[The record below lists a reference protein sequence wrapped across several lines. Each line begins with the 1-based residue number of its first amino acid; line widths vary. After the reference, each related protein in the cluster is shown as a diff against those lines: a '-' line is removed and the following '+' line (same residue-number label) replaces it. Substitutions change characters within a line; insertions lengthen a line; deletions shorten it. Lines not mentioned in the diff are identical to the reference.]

1 MKSDKFKF
9 HYHEIP
15 FSKKESGKAKPYTL
29 VGIIDASGSMGKLWK
44 QLILQWNTLIEECKG
59 NQVYTITFDTKA
71 RCNMHDPSLKTLLNK
86 HGGGGTTIDEPFL
99 KFQEIWR
106 DRIPSDHEIKV
117 IFISDGQD
125 NELGTLQSRLEKLK
139 RVNNSQSL
147 TFMCLGIL
155 SEFPTFV
162 SMKLRDIYHNGDPN
176 CPSVFLIEYLSEKAL
191 FNKFQS
197 LRTYLRSRK
206 LIKVEP
212 SQILI
217 PWESCVDEMPE
228 GTKFCSEDEIVE
240 LPEEGVALVSDP
252 KKTSSYNISEL
263 FRNWTL
269 RLQLDVLNN
278 KIEPKRAEEFATSA
292 LNIMREM
299 VEDYKVVTGIDLL
312 NENEAKDG
320 IDFLN
325 RVQANQSRYERL
337 KVQGYI
343 ETMRKITEGR
353 MITAEDEYE
362 AAKLLGIGTIIGKH
376 KQKIF
381 ALKNLPPTVYA
392 GIIDEFS
399 KISKKLI
406 LSEGIPGDKSFSIL
420 ESQREIF
427 LDNTLADG
435 LKLIEDPYTMV
446 ECFPIVGQALEVK
459 RGQECLADIWK
470 IQVRGM
476 PKIHSIGDSMLIV
489 RNHNQIVLSTGE
501 GKPAERITCIL
512 PLFGKED
519 KDMTGLINSRLFQH
533 LVGFSYTEQIDNIFP
548 DAYMA
553 ALTSLFMYS
562 TTSGEITDFEKRTL
576 EKIYWTLDILC
587 QDPDSYAKHYI
598 DAVQYNP
605 ELACSPYNEKLNKLG
620 YRNLTQIF
628 LALFFLE
635 RKANME
641 TEELEEVIQRVFV
654 EYFASRLQQKDI
666 KLSNFISFGEVEGLV
681 EEILKE
687 FDGTKILAKFHT
699 PKQLRKYLSSDLQ
712 KELKKLISSGVK
724 KGSGSKGIVLNETFT
739 NIDRKEQISLDKLN
753 ALCKFFKVKVPTHK
767 DIFSYL
773 VHASKNPQE
782 VIRQRELVSSDLE
795 QNSKYL
801 RENIEAVTDTNF
813 SSKLVLKLN
822 EVLPK
827 KYYETFRDVHFEIIP
842 LTEEKVKSECKR
854 LAIPFTSIQFD
865 SKTGL
870 SFNSCM
876 APKCPHYLQSKN
888 KPIRN
893 HMSGWQGAMPK
904 CFHQHV
910 KAKKTF
916 TPTEIFDYLR
926 LQYGI
931 QGDEMYGYPKDRVI
945 AYISHLFDF
954 YRSTN

>member
-1 MKSDKFKF
+1 MKSNKFKF

-15 FSKKESGKAKPYTL
+15 FSKRETGKVKPFTL

-44 QLILQWNTLIEECKG
+44 QLILQWNTLVEECQG

-71 RCNMHDPSLKTLLNK
+71 RCNLHDPTLKTLLNK
-86 HGGGGTTIDEPFL
+86 HGGGGTSIDEPFL

-106 DRIPSDHEIKV
+106 DKIPTDHEIKV

-125 NELGTLQSRLEKLK
+125 NDLATLNSRLEKLK
-139 RVNNSQSL
+139 RVNNSQIL
-147 TFMCLGIL
+147 TFLCLGIL

-206 LIKVEP
+206 LIRVEP

-240 LPEEGVALVSDP
+240 LPDEGIALESDP

-278 KIEPKRAEEFATSA
+278 KIEPKRAEEYATSA

-299 VEDYKVVTGIDLL
+299 VDDYKTVTGIDLL
-312 NENEAKDG
+312 NENETKEG
-320 IDFLN
+320 VNFIN

-343 ETMRKITEGR
+343 ETMKKITEGR

-381 ALKNLPPTVYA
+381 ALKNLPPQIYA

-399 KISKKLI
+399 KLSKKLI
-406 LSEGIPGDKSFSIL
+406 LSEGISGDKSFSIL
-420 ESQREIF
+420 ETQREIF
-427 LDNTLADG
+427 LDPTLTDG

-446 ECFPIVGQALEVK
+446 ECFPIVGQALDIK
-459 RGQECLADIWK
+459 RGQECLTDIWK
-470 IQVRGM
+470 IQVKGL
-476 PKIHSIGDSMLIV
+476 PKIHSVGDSMLIV

-501 GKPAERITCIL
+501 GKPAERINCLL

-533 LVGFSYTEQIDNIFP
+533 LVGFSYTEQMDNIYP
-548 DAYMA
+548 DAYFA
-553 ALTSLFMYS
+553 ALTALFMY
-562 TTSGEITDFEKRTL
+562 TMTVEITDFEKKIL

-587 QDPDSYAKHYI
+587 QDQDGYAKQFI
-598 DAVQYNP
+598 DSVQYNP
-605 ELACSPYNEKLNKLG
+605 ELACSPFNERLNKLG
-620 YRNLTQIF
+620 YKNITQIF
-628 LALFFLE
+628 LALFYLD
-635 RKANME
+635 RKNSME
-641 TEELEEVIQRVFV
+641 SEEIEEVMQRVLV
-654 EYFASRLQQKDI
+654 EYFSFRLQQKDI
-666 KLSNFISFGEVEGLV
+666 KLSNFISFGEVDGLV

-687 FDGTKILAKFHT
+687 FQGTKILAKFHT
-699 PKQLRKYLSSDLQ
+699 AKQLRKYLSNDLH
-712 KELKKLISSGVK
+712 KEMKKLINTGVK
-724 KGSGSKGIVLNETFT
+724 KGSGSKGIVLNENFVNT
-739 NIDRKEQISLDKLN
+739 DRKEQISLEKVN
-753 ALCKFFKVKVPTHK
+753 ALCKFFKTKSPSHK

-773 VHASKNPQE
+773 VHSSKNPQE
-782 VIRQRELVSSDLE
+782 VIRQRQLVSFDME

-801 RENIEAVTDTNF
+801 RENIEAVTDANF
-813 SSKLVLKLN
+813 SSKLILKLN

-827 KYYETFRDVHFEIIP
+827 MYFDTFKDVHFEIIP
-842 LTEEKVKSECKR
+842 LTEEKVKAECKK
-854 LAIPFTSIQFD
+854 LTIPFSSIQFNPA
-865 SKTGL
+865 TGL
-870 SFNSCM
+870 SMNACM
-876 APKCPHYLQSKN
+876 APKCPHFLQSKN

-893 HMSGWQGAMPK
+893 HMSGWQGTMPK
-904 CFHQHV
+904 CFHSHV

-916 TPTEIFDYLR
+916 TPAEIFDFLR

-945 AYISHLFDF
+945 TYIAHLVDF
-954 YRSTN
+954 YRASK